1 MKGRGLISS
10 CDHTKDTHCCRFLWI
25 NCQNDIQW
33 LSNVCWCEM
42 GLVNEGNYIRLTN
55 KFQFPRSVC
64 CEHSIWRTCQET
76 QINIIRTFLF
86 CCIWEASP
94 SPSYEILHDFSSSL
108 YRLRVWSLTLI
119 IIHTHK
125 RTDVQTVQ
133 AFTQVQNGNP
143 TQISQEL
150 QHNRTVKH
158 SHIQATTHPSQN
170 EQSASFFK
178 DGTEITPFWDGKTK
192 QKPQPSYDF

>member
-64 CEHSIWRTCQET
+64 CEHSIWRMCQET

-125 RTDVQTVQ
+125 RTHTLYRLLHKYKTVTRLKSHKSFNTIAQ
-133 AFTQVQNGNP
+133 LNTATYKRLH
-143 TQISQEL
+143 T
-150 QHNRTVKH
+150 RVKTNKVH
-158 SHIQATTHPSQN
+158 LFLKMAL
-170 EQSASFFK
+170 K
-178 DGTEITPFWDGKTK
+178 
-192 QKPQPSYDF
+192 